1 MSPSVR
7 VIDSHTGGE
16 PTRVV
21 LDGGPALGTG
31 PLAER
36 RERFGAHF
44 DAYRSAIVNEPRGSD
59 PLVGAL
65 LVSPHRADCD
75 LGVIFFNNVGF
86 LGMCGHGTI
95 GLVASLRFAGRLAP
109 GAVRIDT
116 PVGAVQAYLHEDGD
130 VSVENVVSQRIAR
143 DVRAPLADGAS
154 VVGDVAWGGNWF
166 YLVTRHEQRLSLDN
180 LDGLTD
186 FTRRARLAVN
196 AAGYGQVDHVE
207 LFGPAA
213 APAARSRNFVLCPG
227 NAYDRSPCGTGLS
240 AKLACLAADG
250 GLAVDEP
257 WVQESIIGSTFEG
270 RYRWVDRAKGEI
282 VPTIRGRAHV
292 TAEGSLHLDPADPFC
307 WGIRA

>member
-1 MSPSVR
+1 MSPAVR
-7 VIDSHTGGE
+7 VIDSPTGGE

-21 LDGGPALGTG
+21 LDGGPALGAG
-31 PLAER
+31 SLAER
-36 RERFGAHF
+36 RDRFRAHF

-109 GAVRIDT
+109 GSVRIDT
-116 PVGAVQAYLHEDGD
+116 PAGVVQARLHEDGE
-130 VSVENVVSQRIAR
+130 VSVENVASQRIAR
-143 DVRAPLADGAS
+143 GVRVQMPDGPAVS
-154 VVGDVAWGGNWF
+154 GDVAWGGNWF
-166 YLVTRHEQRLSLDN
+166 YLVTRHEQRLDLDN
-180 LDGLTD
+180 LESLTD
-186 FTRRARLAVN
+186 FTRRLRAAVS
-196 AAGYGQVDHVE
+196 AAGYSQVDHVE

-213 APAARSRNFVLCPG
+213 APLARSRNFVLCPG

-250 GLAVDEP
+250 SLEEDEP

-270 RYRWVDRAKGEI
+270 RYRWSDRAKGEI
-282 VPTIRGRAHV
+282 VPTIRGRAYV
-292 TAEGSLHLDPADPFC
+292 TGEGSLHLDPQDPFC

>member
-1 MSPSVR
+1 MSPTVS

-21 LDGGPALGTG
+21 LEGGPALGAG

-36 RERFGAHF
+36 RDRFRTHF

-95 GLVASLRFAGRLAP
+95 GLIASLRFAGRLAP
-109 GAVRIDT
+109 GSVRIDT
-116 PVGAVQAYLHEDGD
+116 PVGVVQGRLHEDGE
-130 VSVENVVSQRIAR
+130 VSVENVASQRIAR
-143 DVRAPLADGAS
+143 GVRVQVPDGPAVS
-154 VVGDVAWGGNWF
+154 GDVAWGGNWF
-166 YLVTRHEQRLSLDN
+166 YLVTRHEQRLELDN
-180 LDGLTD
+180 LERLTD
-186 FTRRARLAVN
+186 FTRRVRAAVS
-196 AAGYGQVDHVE
+196 AAGYHQVDHVE

-213 APAARSRNFVLCPG
+213 APPARSRNFVLCPG

-240 AKLACLAADG
+240 AKLACLAGDG
-250 GLAVDEP
+250 SLAEDEP

-270 RYRWVDRAKGEI
+270 RYRWSDRAKGEI
-282 VPTIRGRAHV
+282 VPTIRGRAYV
-292 TAEGSLHLDPADPFC
+292 TAAGSLHLDPADPFC

>member
-1 MSPSVR
+1 MTSAVR

-21 LDGGPALGTG
+21 LDGGPALGAG
-31 PLAER
+31 SLAER
-36 RERFGAHF
+36 RDRFRAHF

-109 GAVRIDT
+109 GSVRIDT
-116 PVGAVQAYLHEDGD
+116 PVGVVQARLHEDGE

-143 DVRAPLADGAS
+143 GVRVQVPDGPAVS
-154 VVGDVAWGGNWF
+154 GDVAWGGNWF
-166 YLVTRHEQRLSLDN
+166 YLVTRHEQRLDLDN
-180 LDGLTD
+180 LESLTD
-186 FTRRARLAVN
+186 FTRRLRAAVS

-213 APAARSRNFVLCPG
+213 APLARSRNFVLCPG

-250 GLAVDEP
+250 SLEEDEP

-270 RYRWVDRAKGEI
+270 RYRWSDRAKGEI
-282 VPTIRGRAHV
+282 VPTIRGRAYV
-292 TAEGSLHLDPADPFC
+292 TGEGALHLDPQDPFC